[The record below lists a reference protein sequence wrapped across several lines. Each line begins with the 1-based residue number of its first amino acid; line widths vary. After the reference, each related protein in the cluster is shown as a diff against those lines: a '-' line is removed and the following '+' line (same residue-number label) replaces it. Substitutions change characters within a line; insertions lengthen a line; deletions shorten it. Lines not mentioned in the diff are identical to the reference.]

1 LKKSLSDYI
10 FYLGSSK
17 QAVDF
22 KTTNS
27 YIINHIKKT
36 FNFGN
41 DTRTSLETLE
51 DYSIEQHKPKLRA
64 SEEVDDI
71 ILQDTKNEQFKM
83 VFKAEYDAF
92 MKRKQFLETNKTKAY
107 AFIWEQCAKGM
118 QSKIE
123 SNTKFE
129 KEIKGNPIE
138 LRANHQ
144 TIVMKCQLY

>member
-41 DTRTSLETLE
+41 DTSTSLETLE
-51 DYSIEQHKPKLRA
+51 YYSIEQHKPKLQT